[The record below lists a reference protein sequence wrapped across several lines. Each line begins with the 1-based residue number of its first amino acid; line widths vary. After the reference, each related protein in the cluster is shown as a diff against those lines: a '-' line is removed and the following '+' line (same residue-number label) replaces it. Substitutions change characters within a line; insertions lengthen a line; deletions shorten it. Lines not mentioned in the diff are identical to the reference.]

1 MNNTANMVVDD
12 TKTSNK
18 KVAIMC
24 HIDILKVIYLENKDK
39 NIKCTSINIS
49 QPHLQYN
56 EISKNWL

>member
-12 TKTSNK
+12 TKISNK

-24 HIDILKVIYLENKDK
+24 HIDILKVIYLENKD
-39 NIKCTSINIS
+39 NIKCTSIKIS